1 MSREVLDIVRGTD
14 MDEFDRQIAM
24 QCAPLIAG
32 LVVSNILTIDEE
44 YTDRVRELFLGT
56 DISLITLIAKRGR
69 ISFFLYREKK
79 LAEYLKDDEVV
90 ELLYNIDLNYITS
103 ECGMLENFIRRYR
116 EYMIHGGYFPHE
128 MGVFLGYPI
137 EDVKGF
143 IENEGRD
150 SLYTGYWKVYKNVP
164 AKIRLFERFEQVRE
178 SFITMMFYGVS
189 IDEAVELLAV

>member
-69 ISFFLYREKK
+69 ISFFL
-79 LAEYLKDDEVV
+79 
-90 ELLYNIDLNYITS
+90 
-103 ECGMLENFIRRYR
+103 
-116 EYMIHGGYFPHE
+116 
-128 MGVFLGYPI
+128 
-137 EDVKGF
+137 
-143 IENEGRD
+143 
-150 SLYTGYWKVYKNVP
+150 
-164 AKIRLFERFEQVRE
+164 
-178 SFITMMFYGVS
+178 
-189 IDEAVELLAV
+189 